1 MKKKTMFS
9 ILLVIAGYF
18 ILGGI
23 LFNHIFKPARP
34 DMAVYLNEIRSFEST
49 VEGFSQEIKK
59 VENGWA
65 YCRLKMQA
73 SAGCW
78 GRPPV
83 YWGMGKPE
91 PGRNLATGAKCFLVN
106 ALWIPGRVTGCP
118 QSCFVQQMIIHGC
131 KHSWTHPK
139 L

>member
-49 VEGFSQEIKK
+49 VEGFCQEIKK

-73 SAGCW
+73 FAAG
-78 GRPPV
+78 PPV
-83 YWGMGKPE
+83 HIHEHFDEM
-91 PGRNLATGAKCFLVN
+91 FLVEKGQATMLVN
-106 ALWIPGRVTGCP
+106 
-118 QSCFVQQMIIHGC
+118 FVYGLSIMYPAMDKIGNMT
-131 KHSWTHPK
+131 SPK
-139 L
+139 NLLPLAA